1 MFWMRNKKSIFGMHS
16 KLKVLSFLFFM
27 FRVCHV
33 FLSVHCSLV
42 ETCWKSA
49 DLLAL
54 LYVVFY
60 CVLSLSHV
68 VAWVRCGL
76 IKFSF

>member
-1 MFWMRNKKSIFGMHS
+1 MFWMRNKKNIFGTHS
-16 KLKVLSFLFFM
+16 KLKVLSFLLFM

-49 DLLAL
+49 DLLTL
-54 LYVVFY
+54 LLS
-60 CVLSLSHV
+60 VLLCF
-68 VAWVRCGL
+68 AIFPCGVL
-76 IKFSF
+76 GQVWSYKVSF